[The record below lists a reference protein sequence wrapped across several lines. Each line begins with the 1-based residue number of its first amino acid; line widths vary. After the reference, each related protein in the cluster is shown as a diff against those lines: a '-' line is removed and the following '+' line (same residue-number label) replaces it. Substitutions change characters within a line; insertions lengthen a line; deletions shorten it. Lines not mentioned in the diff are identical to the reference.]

1 MSRSLLFS
9 FITFVACGIA
19 ARAPRAAAETVLLDF
34 TSPTCGP
41 CVQMEPTLRQM
52 ESQGVSVQRVDVS
65 RDPRLAKQYRIDVT
79 PTYVVVID
87 GREWA
92 RVTGVTP
99 LPTMMEMMRKSAELA
114 AKHDTVNVTNE
125 NSGSMN
131 VAPPADEPQEG
142 RMVPIGNP
150 FASGARQTG
159 PATVPAATQ
168 AAAAINAPA
177 ASGVDHLIAATV
189 RLSVADP
196 NGKSTGTGAIVA
208 ARDGMALVLTCGHI
222 FRESQGRGAVE
233 ISIFRSTANGAELR
247 GTVAGEC
254 LAYDLERDLALVRFR
269 TESALDVTPIAPP
282 GVQLQPGAPVVSVG
296 CNHGENPTARSSH
309 ITTIN
314 RFQGF
319 PNVEAA
325 GAPVEGRSGG
335 PLYNA
340 DGQVIGVCFAANPQ
354 DDEGLYASIASIHA
368 KLDELKLTSV
378 YAPGVGNPGLN
389 AAPATQFAATAPPE
403 PQVSVRGQEPTTE
416 APSALAGAWPA
427 PTAEA
432 PRAAA
437 GTIAPGHVKPTSGAA
452 ASAVAASLPA
462 AEQAA
467 LEEIARRS
475 AGAEVICIIRPQDPS
490 GRSDVIKLSGV
501 SPEFVRTLTAAA
513 QTANT
518 AGAGS
523 AGASVVR

>member
-9 FITFVACGIA
+9 FLTSIACGVA
-19 ARAPRAAAETVLLDF
+19 SAAPRAAADTVLLDF
-34 TSPTCGP
+34 TSPSCGP
-41 CVQMEPTLRQM
+41 CVQMEPTLRAM
-52 ESQGVSVQRVDVS
+52 ESQGVRVQRVDVS
-65 RDPRLAKQYRIDVT
+65 RDRELAKQFRVDVT

-99 LPTMMEMMRKSAELA
+99 LPTMLEMMRKSAELA
-114 AKHDTVNVTNE
+114 AHETVNVA
-125 NSGSMN
+125 SGDGGNMN
-131 VAPPADEPQEG
+131 VPPLAEAPQEG

-150 FASGARQTG
+150 FASGPRQTDPAPG
-159 PATVPAATQ
+159 PTTAQAAT
-168 AAAAINAPA
+168 N
-177 ASGVDHLIAATV
+177 SSVGVDHLIASTV

-208 ARDGMALVLTCGHI
+208 SRDGMALVLTCGHI
-222 FRESQGRGAVE
+222 FRESQGRGAVD
-233 ISIFRSTANGAELR
+233 ISIFRSTAGGAELR

-269 TESALDVTPIAPP
+269 TASPVDVTPIAPP

-340 DGQVIGVCFAANPQ
+340 EGQVIGVCFAANTQ

-378 YAPGVGNPGLN
+378 YSPGVGGSELN
-389 AAPATQFAATAPPE
+389 SAPPAQLAAIAPPE
-403 PQVSVRGQEPTTE
+403 PQVSVRGQEPTAE
-416 APSALAGAWPA
+416 APSALA
-427 PTAEA
+427 
-432 PRAAA
+432 AAA
-437 GTIAPGHVKPTSGAA
+437 TSAVFAVTPTPGAASRA
-452 ASAVAASLPA
+452 ASAAAASLPA
-462 AEQAA
+462 VERAA

-475 AGAEVICIIRPQDPS
+475 GGGAEVICIIRPRDAS
-490 GRSDVIKLSGV
+490 GPSDVIKLSGV
-501 SPEFVRTLTAAA
+501 SPEFVRTLTAAS
-513 QTANT
+513 QTASSTSAPT
-518 AGAGS
+518 ASPTAM
-523 AGASVVR
+523 R

>member
-9 FITFVACGIA
+9 LITFVACGLV
-19 ARAPRAAAETVLLDF
+19 APTPHASAETVLLDF

-52 ESQGVSVQRVDVS
+52 ESRGVRVQRVDVS
-65 RDPRLAKQYRIDVT
+65 RDPQLAKQFRIDVT

-99 LPTMMEMMRKSAELA
+99 LPTMMEMMAKSGELA
-114 AKHDTVNVTNE
+114 AQTVNVANG
-125 NSGSMN
+125 SGDMN
-131 VAPPADEPQEG
+131 ATPSADEPLEG
-142 RMVPIGNP
+142 RMVPIGNS
-150 FASGARQTG
+150 FANGPRQVA
-159 PATVPAATQ
+159 PASASTTTQ
-168 AAAAINAPA
+168 AAVGNNAAPA
-177 ASGVDHLIAATV
+177 AGVDHLIAATV

-222 FRESQGRGAVE
+222 FRESQGRGAVD

-247 GTVAGEC
+247 GNVAGEC

-269 TESALDVTPIAPP
+269 TESPLDVTPIAPP
-282 GVQLQPGAPVVSVG
+282 GVQLQPGAPVVSIG

-340 DGQVIGVCFAANPQ
+340 EGQVIGVCYAANPQ

-378 YAPGVGNPGLN
+378 YSPGVEAPGLN
-389 AAPATQFAATAPPE
+389 GAPATQLAATVPAA
-403 PQVSVRGQEPTTE
+403 PQVSVRGQEPTAE
-416 APSALAGAWPA
+416 ATSALTGAWPA
-427 PTAEA
+427 PTASA
-432 PRAAA
+432 PRAAIGSSA
-437 GTIAPGHVKPTSGAA
+437 QVDVTPTPGAAPAGAA
-452 ASAVAASLPA
+452 AASLSP
-462 AEQAA
+462 AEQATI
-467 LEEIARRS
+467 EEIARRS
-475 AGAEVICIIRPQDPS
+475 AGAEVICIIRPQDPN

-501 SPEFVRTLTAAA
+501 SPGFVRTLTAAA
-513 QTANT
+513 QTASST
-518 AGAGS
+518 S
-523 AGASVVR
+523 APAASSTVVR

>member
-9 FITFVACGIA
+9 LITFVACGVA
-19 ARAPRAAAETVLLDF
+19 ARTPRAAAEAVLLDF

-52 ESQGVSVQRVDVS
+52 ETQDVRVQRVDVS
-65 RDPRLAKQYRIDVT
+65 REPQLAKQYRIEVT

-114 AKHDTVNVTNE
+114 AKHDTVNVANE
-125 NSGSMN
+125 SGGNMN
-131 VAPPADEPQEG
+131 VAPPADEPREG
-142 RMVPIGNP
+142 RLVAIANP
-150 FASGARQTG
+150 FASGPQQTG
-159 PATVPAATQ
+159 SAPVPATRTAATN
-168 AAAAINAPA
+168 NAPA
-177 ASGVDHLIAATV
+177 TAGVDRLIAATV
-189 RLSVADP
+189 RLSVADA

-222 FRESQGRGAVE
+222 FRESQGRGTVD
-233 ISIFRSTANGAELR
+233 ISIFRSTPNGAELR

-269 TESALDVTPIAPP
+269 TASPVDVTPIAPP

-296 CNHGENPTARSSH
+296 CNHGENPTARTSH

-340 DGQVIGVCFAANPQ
+340 EGQVIGVCFAANPQ
-354 DDEGLYASIASIHA
+354 DDEGLYASMASIHA

-378 YAPGVGNPGLN
+378 YAPGVGDPGLN
-389 AAPATQFAATAPPE
+389 AAPATQLAATAPAG
-403 PQVSVRGQEPTTE
+403 PQVSVRGQGPMTE
-416 APSALAGAWPA
+416 TPPALAGAWPNPSAPAAVTPTQGAA
-427 PTAEA
+427 PTA
-432 PRAAA
+432 
-437 GTIAPGHVKPTSGAA
+437 
-452 ASAVAASLPA
+452 SLST
-462 AEQAA
+462 AERAA

-475 AGAEVICIIRPQDPS
+475 GGAEVICIIRPQDPN

-501 SPEFVRTLTAAA
+501 SPGFVRTLTAAA
-513 QTANT
+513 QTASA

>member
-9 FITFVACGIA
+9 LITFVAYGLV

-65 RDPRLAKQYRIDVT
+65 RDPQLAKQYRIDVT

-99 LPTMMEMMRKSAELA
+99 LPTMMEMMAKSAELA
-114 AKHDTVNVTNE
+114 ARHGTVNVANE
-125 NSGSMN
+125 NGGDMN
-131 VAPPADEPQEG
+131 AASTGDVPREG
-142 RMVPIGNP
+142 RLVAIANP
-150 FASGARQTG
+150 FASGPRQAVSA
-159 PATVPAATQ
+159 PAPAATQ
-168 AAAAINAPA
+168 TAAANNAPA
-177 ASGVDHLIAATV
+177 AAGVDHLIAATV

-222 FRESQGRGAVE
+222 FRESQGRGAVD
-233 ISIFRSTANGAELR
+233 ISIFCSTPNGAELR

-269 TESALDVTPIAPP
+269 TESPLDVTPIAPT

-296 CNHGENPTARSSH
+296 CNHGENPTARLSH

-340 DGQVIGVCFAANPQ
+340 QGQVIGVCFAANPQ

-378 YAPGVGNPGLN
+378 YAPGVRDPGEN
-389 AAPATQFAATAPPE
+389 VAPATQLAATAPTG
-403 PQVSVRGQEPTTE
+403 PQVSVRGQGPTTE
-416 APSALAGAWPA
+416 TPPALAGPWPGADTSEAVMPTPGAA
-427 PTAEA
+427 PTA
-432 PRAAA
+432 
-437 GTIAPGHVKPTSGAA
+437 
-452 ASAVAASLPA
+452 SLSA
-462 AEQAA
+462 AERAT

-475 AGAEVICIIRPQDPS
+475 GGAEVICIIRPQDPS

-501 SPEFVRTLTAAA
+501 SPQFVRTLTAAS
-513 QTANT
+513 QTAST
-518 AGAGS
+518 SGAGS
-523 AGASVVR
+523 AAASLVR